1 MALALLGLSKL
12 LGQLVLMK
20 QLESALETQK

>member
-12 LGQLVLMK
+12 LGQLVVMK
-20 QLESALETQK
+20 QLGSALETQK